1 MEPQLESLYN
11 DRLLALAGDIPL
23 TERLEAPQATVKLT
37 SPICGSRITVDL
49 DLEDGK
55 VARFGQTVRAC
66 TLGQAAASVMARHI
80 LGTSPT
86 ELRRQHEIMR
96 KLLKE
101 GVEPDAEAWEEIA
114 LFAPAK
120 DFKSRHGS
128 VLLAFDAVVKAL
140 DEIESAAA

>member
-66 TLGQAAASVMARHI
+66 TLGQAAASVMARHV
-80 LGTSPT
+80 LGAAPQD
-86 ELRRQHEIMR
+86 LRRQREIMR

-101 GVEPDAEAWEEIA
+101 GAEPGAEAWEEIA
-114 LFAPAK
+114 LFSPAK

-128 VLLAFDAVVKAL
+128 VLLAFDAVAKAL
-140 DEIESAAA
+140 DEIEAAAA